1 MKTKQ
6 IYYIAAMAMLTACTS
21 SEEYETVTNNGLQ
34 KVTFADPFVGKNLTR
49 ASGDITTSGANGTSA
64 LTSFKIKVWGQ
75 EVNKPND
82 NTDLTVINGVPSS
95 QTGSDPFENPPFY
108 EGDEIKWTEGTPGTW
123 TCDNEYYYPRD
134 KYHFRFAAFAPAE
147 AIQDAS
153 SNHNGVVLNMTDN
166 SLTFSGTDDNSYG
179 ITNIPLVQTINNGDT
194 KEGWDLL
201 VSNRFLSKP
210 TNGVEDRDA
219 ISFTF
224 QHILSK
230 LSFYVYAAESTGKKF
245 YVKSIK
251 AYLPKDKWTGSY
263 KQNDKTSKPT
273 AETKDSNPTENT
285 NNWDTQYHDT
295 WAWEKKSDTSADFTN
310 INNIVTPS
318 QFEAQIVDAA
328 KDDATS
334 PNSYKEYTV
343 FSASDQTRGEKVV
356 LTSFQDTPDDNETD
370 NIVCQSYFL
379 APTPAAEGNGNVKNY
394 NFYVKIEYTIE
405 ETVGSTTTTKA
416 MTGYLDLSKSDLNR
430 FRQGWHHKVY
440 IGLAHKTIRFIS
452 ASVDN
457 WDEHNEDMTVSRE
470 VDGWTAEQN

>member
-49 ASGDITTSGANGTSA
+49 ASGDITANGANGTSA
-64 LTSFKIKVWGQ
+64 LTSFTIKVWGQ
-75 EVNKPND
+75 EVNKPD
-82 NTDLTVINGVPSS
+82 GNTELTAITGKPSTNQNETPFNGGYDISHS
-95 QTGSDPFENPPFY
+95 GSGWAADKEF
-108 EGDEIKWTEGTPGTW
+108 
-123 TCDNEYYYPRD
+123 YYPRD
-134 KYHFRFAAFAPAE
+134 KYTFRFAAFAPVE
-147 AIQDAS
+147 AINIAETGDP
-153 SNHNGVVLNMTDN
+153 NGVVLNMTDN
-166 SLTFSGTDDNSYG
+166 SLTFSGTGDYSYG
-179 ITNIPLVQTINNGDT
+179 ITNIPLVQVIDNTADAKI
-194 KEGWDLL
+194 GWDLL
-201 VSNRFLSKP
+201 VSNRFLSTPKNDGV
-210 TNGVEDRDA
+210 TNRDA

-251 AYLPKDKWTGSY
+251 AYLPKDNWTGSY

-310 INNIVTPS
+310 IDNIVTPS

-356 LTSFQDTPDDNETD
+356 LTSFQDTPEDNETD

-405 ETVGSTTTTKA
+405 ETVRDVTTTKA
-416 MTGYLDLSKSDLNR
+416 MTGYLDLAKSDFKR

-452 ASVDN
+452 ASVDG
-457 WDEHNEDMTVSRE
+457 WDNHDEDMTVSRE
-470 VDGWTAEQN
+470 VDGWTSEQN

>member
-6 IYYIAAMAMLTACTS
+6 IYYIAALAMLTACTS

-49 ASGDITTSGANGTSA
+49 ASGDITTDGTEGTTSA
-64 LTSFKIKVWGQ
+64 LTSFKIRVWGQ
-75 EVNKPND
+75 EINQPENALS
-82 NTDLTVINGVPSS
+82 LTVTNGIASNNQSETPFSG
-95 QTGSDPFENPPFY
+95 GSDISHSESGWAADKEF
-108 EGDEIKWTEGTPGTW
+108 
-123 TCDNEYYYPRD
+123 YYPRD
-134 KYHFRFAAFAPAE
+134 KYTFRFAAFAPVE
-147 AIQDAS
+147 AIYTE
-153 SNHNGVVLNMTDN
+153 SNTSGVNLAIKANG
-166 SLTFSGTDDNSYG
+166 SLTFRGEDDNSAG
-179 ITNIPLVQTINNGDT
+179 ITNIPLVQEISNTTDA
-194 KEGWDLL
+194 KKGWDLL
-201 VSNRFLSKP
+201 VSNRFLSTP
-210 TNGVEDRDA
+210 TNGVENRAD
-219 ISFTF
+219 INFTF

-230 LSFYVYAAESTGKKF
+230 LSFYVYASQTEGKKF

-251 AYLPKDKWTGSY
+251 AYLPKDNWTGSY

-310 INNIVTPS
+310 IDNIVTPS

-356 LTSFQDTPDDNETD
+356 LTSFQDTPEDNETD

-405 ETVGSTTTTKA
+405 ETVGDVTTTKA
-416 MTGYLDLSKSDLNR
+416 MTGYLDLAKSDFKR

-452 ASVDN
+452 ASVDG
-457 WDEHNEDMTVSRE
+457 WDNHDEDMTVSRE
-470 VDGWTAEQN
+470 VDGWTSEQN